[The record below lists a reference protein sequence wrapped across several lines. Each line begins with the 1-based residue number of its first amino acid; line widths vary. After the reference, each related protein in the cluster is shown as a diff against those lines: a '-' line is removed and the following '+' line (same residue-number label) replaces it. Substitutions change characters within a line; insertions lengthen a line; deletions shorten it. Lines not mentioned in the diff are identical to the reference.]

1 MLDEPSKEPFG
12 PGCRDYFWVLS
23 RLVEN
28 LLRTVDGDNNEDG
41 CAGMDASMLSAL
53 DIVDIDQL
61 CQRLCCG
68 ITARPFYERRHGGA
82 SQPAGRCALRS
93 VVFYDFF
100 NTFFLA
106 ALQPYKSS
114 CPPLKG

>member
-1 MLDEPSKEPFG
+1 MRVRQPTAHRAGRAGQEPFG
-12 PGCRDYFWVLS
+12 PACRDYFWVLC

-28 LLRTVDGDNNEDG
+28 LLRTVDGDNNHDVDD
-41 CAGMDASMLSAL
+41 AGMLSPL

-82 SQPAGRCALRS
+82 SQPDDALLGREIFIFPFS
-93 VVFYDFF
+93 H
-100 NTFFLA
+100 
-106 ALQPYKSS
+106 
-114 CPPLKG
+114 

>member
-1 MLDEPSKEPFG
+1 MLDEPGKEPFG
-12 PGCRDYFWVLS
+12 PACRDYFWVLC

-28 LLRTVDGDNNEDG
+28 LLRTVDSDNNEDG

-82 SQPAGRCALRS
+82 SQPDDALLGRQ
-93 VVFYDFF
+93 FF
-100 NTFFLA
+100 IYLFLA
-106 ALQPYKSS
+106 GNQLYE
-114 CPPLKG
+114 L

>member
-1 MLDEPSKEPFG
+1 MLDEPGKEPFG
-12 PGCRDYFWVLS
+12 PACRDYFWVLC

-28 LLRTVDGDNNEDG
+28 LLRTVDGDNNHDG
-41 CAGMDASMLSAL
+41 GGRGLDDDAGMLSPL

-82 SQPAGRCALRS
+82 SQPDDALLGRQ
-93 VVFYDFF
+93 FF
-100 NTFFLA
+100 IYLFLA
-106 ALQPYKSS
+106 GNQLYDI
-114 CPPLKG
+114 